1 MKGYV
6 EPEKAELRLREY
18 EIYNA
23 YYCGLCK
30 EAGENYGQFSRLAL
44 SHDMTFMALFLGAFA
59 EEPDEIAHQHCIIHP
74 LVRKPIELKSQ
85 AVKYAA
91 DMMMILT
98 GESFMDDVKDGEKS
112 SLPGRIMG
120 VMKQYEKAA
129 NLHSKEAKAINEN
142 LQKLYSMEKTNKIDV
157 NQMAAYMGEVM
168 RIVFTSY
175 TLPADQEAQ
184 VGEFAMNLGK
194 WIYMIDVLDDFEED
208 KAQGRF
214 NPMLAMGAK
223 ERAQVV
229 GALQPS
235 LEYYLNE
242 MGKAFDLITFK
253 KNGDIVKNVVFFGLR
268 RRTEEVLSGK
278 RKGKHD

>member
-18 EIYNA
+18 ETYNA

-30 EAGENYGQFSRLAL
+30 EAGENYGQLSRFAL
-44 SHDMTFMALFLGAFA
+44 SNDMAFMALFLGAFA
-59 EEPDEIAHQHCIIHP
+59 DDPDEIAHQHCIIHP
-74 LVRKPIELKSQ
+74 LVRKPVELKSQ
-85 AVKYAA
+85 AIKYAA

-98 GESFMDDVKDGEKS
+98 GENFMDDVKDGERNS
-112 SLPGRIMG
+112 MAGRVLGI
-120 VMKQYEKAA
+120 MKQYEKAA
-129 NLHSKEAKAINEN
+129 NLHQAEAKAINEI
-142 LQKLYSMEKTNKIDV
+142 LQKLYAVEKSDKVDV

-175 TLPADQEAQ
+175 TLPQDQIPQ
-184 VGEFAMNLGK
+184 VGEFARNLGK
-194 WIYMIDVLDDFEED
+194 WIYMIDALDDFEED
-208 KAQGRF
+208 KARGRF
-214 NPMLAMGAK
+214 NPMVAMGAK
-223 ERAQVV
+223 EREQVV
-229 GALQPS
+229 TALKPS

-278 RKGKHD
+278 AKGKA